1 MRRLTPLLLLAG
13 FLSGGL
19 LSGPALA
26 DVVHLKDGR
35 KLEGSVIHEGNT
47 LIVRHSL
54 GSAHVHMSDVLKI
67 EETADRWDEL
77 ERLRKQLSS
86 GDADDRYRFAVWARE
101 HGFPQE
107 AKRAFLSVLRLD
119 LDHPGARAALG
130 YVLHEGRW
138 ITRADQKRLEG
149 FVRDED
155 ADEWVKPEELAK
167 REAQRKAEHKARAS
181 ARIAAK
187 KAEKEAK
194 RAAREAKRQARRE
207 RVIARQQAIARARAW
222 DRATSVPLSGPSWS
236 GWTRSALLYPYGWG
250 GTCNG
255 YQPFVNRGIV
265 RGRNGYGYN
274 RRGVTY
280 RRRGIGTQVQ
290 GNYSGSNWGLRWR
303 IGY

>member
-1 MRRLTPLLLLAG
+1 MRRLTSPLLLAG
-13 FLSGGL
+13 LLGL
-19 LSGPALA
+19 LFTASSAARA

-35 KLEGSVIHEGNT
+35 KLEGSVIHEGET
-47 LIVRHSL
+47 LIVRHAL
-54 GSAHVHMSDVLKI
+54 GSAHVHMSDVLKV

-77 ERLRKQLSS
+77 ERLRKQLAA
-86 GDADDRYRFAVWARE
+86 GDADDRYRFAVWARS

-119 LDHPGARAALG
+119 LDHPGARGALG
-130 YVLHEGRW
+130 YVQHEGRW
-138 ITRADQKRLEG
+138 ITRADLKRLEG
-149 FVRDED
+149 FVRDEET
-155 ADEWVKPEELAK
+155 DEWVKPAELAE
-167 REAQRKAEHKARAS
+167 REAERKAERKARAA

-187 KAEKEAK
+187 QAEKDAK

-207 RVIARQQAIARARAW
+207 QVLARQRAIARARAW

-236 GWTRSALLYPYGWG
+236 GWSRSALLYPYGWG

-255 YQPFVNRGIV
+255 YRPFVNRGITS
-265 RGRNGYGYN
+265 GYGYN

-290 GNYSGSNWGLRWR
+290 GRYDGGNWGLRWR